1 MPFLPNLCIQRAI
14 LKRWFL
20 EKNAKLGFIELFFVS
35 KELKMEH
42 TLIMAFS
49 KAGKIFLFGLTVL
62 LLEEPGESKN

>member
-1 MPFLPNLCIQRAI
+1 MVLG
-14 LKRWFL
+14 
-20 EKNAKLGFIELFFVS
+20 KNAKLVFIELFFVS

-42 TLIMAFS
+42 NLIMAFS